1 MRECER
7 ECLRVSASA
16 GNGEDADCHRSAGLS
31 GDAVILVE
39 GEVVGGGD
47 GGECFAGIA
56 DHRFAILLSSA
67 GTGG

>member
-1 MRECER
+1 MRDCER

-47 GGECFAGIA
+47 GGE
-56 DHRFAILLSSA
+56 
-67 GTGG
+67 